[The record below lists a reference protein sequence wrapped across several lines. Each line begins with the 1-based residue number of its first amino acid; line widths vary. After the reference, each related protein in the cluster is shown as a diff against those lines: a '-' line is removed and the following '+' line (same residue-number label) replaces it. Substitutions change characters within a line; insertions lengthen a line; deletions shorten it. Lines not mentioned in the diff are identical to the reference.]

1 MNILTTS
8 NFLFFV
14 DKNQDNP
21 TQAEERFKEIQN
33 AYEILSDK
41 HERAWYDSH
50 RDSIL
55 RSGERHQAGT
65 AGEGMGERPD
75 DYVDVYEYFTSTC
88 YSGFGDGPRGFYTVY
103 DNVFSKLAEHE
114 ATAAAARAERRGSSS
129 ANSRMPSFGLSG
141 APWKEVGAFYAEWSS
156 FVSVKDF
163 SWADEYNPA
172 SAPNRKIRRLM
183 EQENEKKRKAARKE
197 YNEGV
202 RALVDFLKKRDKRV
216 AAHQVEE
223 AKRRQEREAADAA
236 RREAERQERLAR
248 AARYQAAEWARS
260 DTEDE
265 DNAEEVTRVLQ
276 CIYIYIIWRN
286 GISRLLF

>member
-1 MNILTTS
+1 MAIIISDQKRLWRRRTRHQKRLQNSQQLPCHPFYWELELTVLS
-8 NFLFFV
+8 YIYIFS
-14 DKNQDNP
+14 DKNQENP
-21 TQAEERFKEIQN
+21 AAAEERFKEIQN

-41 HERAWYDSH
+41 QERAWYDSH
-50 RDSIL
+50 RTAIL

-103 DNVFSKLAEHE
+103 DNLFTTLSEQE
-114 ATAAAARAERRGSSS
+114 ANAAAARAEKRGSS
-129 ANSRMPSFGLSG
+129 ANSKLPSFGLSG
-141 APWKEVGAFYAEWSS
+141 APWSEVGPFYAEWSS
-156 FVSVKDF
+156 FVSAKDF

-172 SAPNRKIRRLM
+172 SAPNRKVRRAM

-202 RALVDFLKKRDKRV
+202 RALVDFLRKRDKRV

-236 RREAERQERLAR
+236 RYGLK
-248 AARYQAAEWARS
+248 
-260 DTEDE
+260 
-265 DNAEEVTRVLQ
+265 
-276 CIYIYIIWRN
+276 
-286 GISRLLF
+286 